1 VALDPGQGRAE
12 RLGTT
17 GLAGEGPVSLASDAL
32 AVIDAG
38 VVEHYPGK
46 LFALFSGGDDSL
58 TMTTIA
64 AMHPKF
70 SGCIHL
76 DTRTGVP
83 ATRRFVVETCAEQ
96 GWPLEIYEAPT
107 GEYERLVLDGYRTR
121 DGRLHQGFPN
131 GLKSHSTMYYY
142 LKQRQIQAAIK
153 RHKTS
158 RFERI
163 GLVTGI
169 RTAESARRERT
180 VMGQRALV
188 YKDPERS
195 AVWFN
200 PIRNW
205 TKRECLDFLGEQGMR
220 RNPVSINCHRSGE
233 CLCGALANYAE
244 LEEIAFFYPE
254 IGERYATL
262 QSEAQARGL
271 EHWQWAGGPTGPR
284 RRSARRFSLAH
295 PLCTSCQLTLWG
307 DE

>member
-1 VALDPGQGRAE
+1 MP
-12 RLGTT
+12 
-17 GLAGEGPVSLASDAL
+17 P
-32 AVIDAG
+32 
-38 VVEHYPGK
+38 H
-46 LFALFSGGDDSL
+46 
-58 TMTTIA
+58 
-64 AMHPKF
+64 F

-83 ATRRFVVETCAEQ
+83 ETRAFVEDTCRER
-96 GWPLEIYEAPT
+96 GWPLEVYEAPA

-121 DGRLHQGFPN
+121 DGRLHQGFPS

-163 GLVTGI
+163 GLLTGI

-200 PIRNW
+200 PIRDW
-205 TKRECLDFLGEQGMR
+205 EKQDCLYFLEQQGIG
-220 RNPVSINCHRSGE
+220 RNPVSVNCHRSGE
-233 CLCGALANYAE
+233 CLCGALANHAE
-244 LEEIAFFYPE
+244 LGEIAFFYPE
-254 IGERYATL
+254 VGERYARM

-271 EHWQWAGGPTGPR
+271 ERWQWAGGPRGR
-284 RRSARRFSLAH
+284 RRYSARAARAL
-295 PLCTSCQLTLWG
+295 PLCTSCQLGLW
-307 DE
+307 DDA